1 MHLLSSQLL
10 ASIYPMIGGVIGL
23 LTAVVCIAFL
33 LRRQLAHWE
42 GGSRPPTTRPA
53 TQYLDKNLYRGGIEF
68 HDRTFG
74 RHADT
79 RSERESHHENST
91 SIQREE
97 RPTHSL
103 VAVRGRVFRLLPDL
117 LAQEDNTA
125 RANDRR

>member
-1 MHLLSSQLL
+1 
-10 ASIYPMIGGVIGL
+10 MIGGVIGF
-23 LTAVVCIAFL
+23 LTVLACIAFL

-42 GGSRPPTTRPA
+42 DKRRPHTTRPA
-53 TQYLDKNLYRGGIEF
+53 TQYLDKHLYRGGTEF
-68 HDRTFG
+68 KERIFG
-74 RHADT
+74 RHPDT
-79 RSERESHHENST
+79 RSEMESHHENST

-97 RPTHSL
+97 RPTHNL